1 MGFLA
6 PWWLLLAGAA
16 AVPLLLHL
24 LRRRIGA
31 RVDFPAV
38 RYIERAEREHSR
50 RLRLRNLLLMLVRVL
65 VLLLVALA
73 AARPVARLAGAGH
86 EPTALAIVLDN
97 SMSTSVIVEGAPLL
111 DRLRAAARETVER
124 AAPGDRLWLVTAD
137 GAVRGGSQRAI
148 LDALDEAPPIGGAG
162 NLADAVTRAGALV
175 RTSGLARREV
185 AILTDAQAS
194 SWRRGVTLPDADVS
208 IHAPDA
214 RVPANRA
221 VTGAVARPERWTP
234 AGAVE
239 ATMQVPGE
247 AASYRV
253 AIAGSGATG
262 TIARG
267 TAQGGGVSTITAR
280 ATPSVRGWTGGFVEL
295 EPDELRGDDR
305 RWFAVWVGA
314 PPAITIAPSS
324 GAFARAAADALVA
337 SGRARAGSGVAIA
350 PADEVRALPA
360 VILPPSNPVRIGAA
374 NRNLER
380 LGIPWRF
387 GAVRRAEADARAA
400 DGAPPLGE
408 ETSVRERYA
417 LDLRPGA
424 PTDTLARV
432 ADEPWVVAG
441 NGYVVL
447 GSVLDPA
454 ATSFPLRAS
463 FVPWLADILSQ
474 RLGTESGAAVAAGP
488 GDSVRVPAGATA
500 LEGVDGSRVALAGA
514 SVAAPASAGVYFFLR
529 DGRRVG
535 ALAVNPE
542 AEESVLDRLSLD
554 RLEERVTGDVTR
566 AFADARTWGASLLA
580 SAGRRPLGAPLL
592 VAALVLLALESL
604 LTRHARR
611 PLAA

>member
-65 VLLLVALA
+65 ALLLVALA

-97 SMSTSVIVEGAPLL
+97 SLSTSVIVDGAPLL
-111 DRLRAAARETVER
+111 DRLRSAARETLER

-137 GAVRGGSQRAI
+137 GGVRGGSPRAL
-148 LDALDEAPPIGGAG
+148 LDALDETGAIGGAG
-162 NLADAVTRAGALV
+162 DLAQSVTRAGALV

-185 AILTDAQAS
+185 AILTDGQAS
-194 SWRRGVTLPDADVS
+194 SWRRGVALPDADVS

-214 RVPANRA
+214 LLPPNRA
-221 VTGAVARPERWTP
+221 VTAAIPRPARWTP
-234 AGAVE
+234 VGAVE

-247 AASYRV
+247 AASFRV
-253 AIAGSGATG
+253 AIAGSGSTA

-267 TAQGGGVSTITAR
+267 TAQGGGISTVTAR
-280 ATPSVRGWTGGFVEL
+280 ATPSVHGWTGGFVEL

-305 RWFAVWVGA
+305 RWFGVWVGA
-314 PPAITIAPSS
+314 PPAITVAPSS
-324 GAFARAAADALVA
+324 GSFVRAAADALVA

-350 PADEVRALPA
+350 PADEIRALPA
-360 VILPPSNPVRIGAA
+360 VILPPANPVRLGAA

-380 LGIPWRF
+380 LGVPWRF
-387 GAVRRAEADARAA
+387 GAARRGEADARST
-400 DGAPPLGE
+400 DGAPSLG

-417 LDLRPGA
+417 LELRPGA
-424 PTDTLARV
+424 GTDTLARV
-432 ADEPWVVAG
+432 ADEPWAVAG
-441 NGYVVL
+441 SGYVLVA
-447 GSVLDPA
+447 SILDPS
-454 ATSFPLRAS
+454 ATTFPLRAS
-463 FVPWLADILSQ
+463 FVPWLADALSQ
-474 RLGTESGAAVAAGP
+474 RLGAESGVAAAAGP
-488 GDSVRVPAGATA
+488 GDSVRVPAGTTA
-500 LEGVDGSRVALAGA
+500 LEGLDGGRVAVAGA
-514 SVAAPASAGVYFFLR
+514 SIAAPASAGVYFFLR

-542 AEESVLDRLSLD
+542 AEESVLERLSID
-554 RLEERVTGDVTR
+554 RLEGRVTGEVTR
-566 AFADARTWGASLLA
+566 AFADAGAWGASLLA
-580 SAGRRPLGAPLL
+580 SAGRRPLGTPLL
-592 VAALVLLALESL
+592 VAVLVLLALESL

>member
-65 VLLLVALA
+65 ALLLVALA

-97 SMSTSVIVEGAPLL
+97 SLSTSVIVDGAPLL
-111 DRLRAAARETVER
+111 DRLKAAAREALGR

-137 GAVRGGSQRAI
+137 GAVRGGSQGAL
-148 LDALDEAPPIGGAG
+148 LDALDGTQAIGGAG
-162 NLADAVTRAGALV
+162 KLADAAARAGALV

-185 AILTDAQAS
+185 AILTDGQSS
-194 SWRRGVTLPDADVS
+194 SWTRNVALADADVS
-208 IHAPDA
+208 IHAPEA
-214 RVPANRA
+214 SPPANRA
-221 VTGAVARPERWTP
+221 VTAAVPRPSRWTP
-234 AGAVE
+234 SGAVE
-239 ATMQVPGE
+239 ATLQVPGE

-253 AIAGSGATG
+253 ALAGAGSTG
-262 TIARG
+262 TVARG
-267 TAQGGGVSTITAR
+267 TATGGGVSTVTAR
-280 ATPSVRGWTGGFVEL
+280 ATPSLRGWTGGFVEL

-324 GAFARAAADALVA
+324 GTFARAAADALVA
-337 SGRARAGSGVAIA
+337 SGRARAGAGIAIA

-360 VILPPSNPVRIGAA
+360 VILPPADPVRAGAA

-380 LGIPWRF
+380 LGVPWRF
-387 GAVRRAEADARAA
+387 GVVRRGEADARAA
-400 DGAPPLGE
+400 DGAPPVGDQ
-408 ETSVRERYA
+408 TSVRQRYA
-417 LDLRPGA
+417 LELRPGA
-424 PTDTLARV
+424 VSDTLARV
-432 ADEPWVVAG
+432 ANDPWAVAG
-441 NGYVVL
+441 DGYVLVA
-447 GSVLDPA
+447 SVLDPS

-463 FVPWLADILSQ
+463 FVPWLADVLSQ
-474 RLGTESGAAVAAGP
+474 RLGTESGTAAAAAP

-500 LEGVDGSRVALAGA
+500 LEAADGARTALSGA
-514 SVAAPASAGVYFFLR
+514 AAAAPASPGVYFFLR
-529 DGRRVG
+529 EGRRVG

-542 AEESVLDRLSLD
+542 AEESVLDRMSLD
-554 RLEERVTGDVTR
+554 RLEERVRGEESR
-566 AFADARTWGASLLA
+566 AFDDARAWGASLLA

-611 PLAA
+611 PTAA